1 MTLKTIANPT
11 LFNSPYELPP
21 LFRLG
26 QSKSKAQP
34 KLIIKFALNHYPTH
48 TPTTPTNF

>member
-11 LFNSPYELPP
+11 LFNSPYELPL

-26 QSKSKAQP
+26 QSKAQP
-34 KLIIKFALNHYPTH
+34 KPIIKFALNHYPTH